1 MSHSELT
8 NYSSFCQF
16 EQEAIESALKEAGI
30 NYRIE
35 AFSMPVPKSN
45 REIDCFNL
53 HIAEKDIPKVFDL
66 VRDIELRLCKHYRQQ
81 FNDSFLGLR
90 KIQELIQY
98 GQQKSC

>member
-1 MSHSELT
+1 MNHSELT

-30 NYRIE
+30 NYHIE
-35 AFSMPVPKSN
+35 AFSMPVSN
-45 REIDCFNL
+45 YSREIDCFNL

-66 VRDIELRLCKHYRQQ
+66 VRDIELRLCQHYRQQ
-81 FNDSFLGLR
+81 FNNTSLGLQ

-98 GQQKSC
+98 GQEKSC